1 MNPFQNSDADSK
13 APSPRF
19 VPLDLSD
26 PGQRR
31 KANLHYHLQDHA
43 ILRYTW
49 TNEAEIA
56 PGVWRANHPTH
67 ARFERYKAMGIR
79 TILNLRGATKHP
91 RYLFEKESCDML
103 GLTLVSVGLQAR
115 LAPAKVQMDALFE
128 AFRTME
134 RPFLMHCK
142 SGADRAGFASALY
155 LLAYEGATMD
165 EARRQLSWRYMHFR
179 SSKTGILDH
188 ILDLYEARRARGPIG
203 AEEWFR
209 TEYDP
214 AAAQAGFRR

>member
-13 APSPRF
+13 APAPRF

-26 PGQRR
+26 PAQRR
-31 KANLHYHLQDHA
+31 RANLHYHLQDHA
-43 ILRYTW
+43 ILRYAW
-49 TNEAEIA
+49 TNAAEIA
-56 PGVWRANHPTH
+56 PGVWRSNHPTH
-67 ARFERYKAMGIR
+67 ERFARYRAMGIR

-115 LAPAKVQMDALFE
+115 LAPDKAQVLALFD

-155 LLAYEGATMD
+155 LLAQDGTTMAQ
-165 EARRQLSWRYMHFR
+165 ARRQLSWRYLHFR
-179 SSKTGILDH
+179 ASSTGVLDH
-188 ILDLYEARRARGPIG
+188 VLDLYEARNARDPIG
-203 AEEWFR
+203 VEDWFR
-209 TEYDP
+209 TEYDA
-214 AAAQAGFRR
+214 AAAQASFGR